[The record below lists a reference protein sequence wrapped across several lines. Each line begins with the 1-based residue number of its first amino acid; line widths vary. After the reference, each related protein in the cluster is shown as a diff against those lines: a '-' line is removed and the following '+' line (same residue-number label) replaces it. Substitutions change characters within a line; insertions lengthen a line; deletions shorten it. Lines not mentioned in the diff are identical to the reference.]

1 MKKYSGRAADPVDDT
16 VLVPFD
22 GSQLAADAN
31 PTAWALAVRWG
42 STVHTITA
50 AVPAFDLQRHRS
62 EAAHALRTDVDDTRI
77 HGEVD
82 TDVAAAVRR
91 CASQLVPVSRAVS

>member
-1 MKKYSGRAADPVDDT
+1 MEKFSGRAADPVDDT

-31 PTAWALAVRWG
+31 PTVWSLAVRWG
-42 STVHTITA
+42 STIHTVTA
-50 AVPAFDLQRHRS
+50 DVPAFDLQRHRS
-62 EAAHALRTDVDDTRI
+62 EATHALCTDVGDARI

-91 CASQLVPVSRAVS
+91 GASQLVPVPRAES